1 MAGLAGASALA
12 CGSALA
18 GASTLGWKST
28 LGWVTGAVVGAV
40 GSARPPQA
48 EATRVAAKANAHSAR
63 RGSMCPLISLLHLRK
78 NAHVDRSGRSPAG
91 NGVDRL
97 GGSIQREGVG
107 GDLVHRVLAR
117 SDELN
122 G

>member
-18 GASTLGWKST
+18 GASTLGWKSI
-28 LGWVTGAVVGAV
+28 LGWVAGAVVGAV

-48 EATRVAAKANAHSAR
+48 EATRLLTTAAAHSAR
-63 RGSMCPLISLLHLRK
+63 ERLLSPFISLLHLRQ
-78 NAHVDRSGRSPAG
+78 NAHVNRSGRSPAG
-91 NGVDRL
+91 NGVERL
-97 GGSIQREGVG
+97 GGSIEREGVG

-122 G
+122 